1 MVASDNFD
9 KRIGKPVSSDE
20 LQKVLDREA
29 ERDRFVEQLQEEL
42 KAIKPGECL
51 VYETDPEVPLWASI
65 GLALVVDKIPGLKV
79 IKEGTCR
86 YVYRVKK

>member
-9 KRIGKPVSSDE
+9 KRIGKPVLGDE
-20 LQKVLDREA
+20 LQRVLDREA
-29 ERDRFVEQLQEEL
+29 EKDRIEEQLQEEL

-51 VYETDPEVPLWASI
+51 VYETGPEVPLWASI
-65 GLALVVDKIPGLKV
+65 GFALIVDKVPGLKV
-79 IKEGTCR
+79 IKEGACT